1 MGTNDESFGGA
12 GWVWAFLIIALIFNG
27 GNFFGGGNANI
38 SEQINSAINNQTT
51 PAGIQQLL
59 LSSANNNYETARLM
73 NDQTMA
79 LMSQSNTNQ
88 INAIQGFNRL
98 QQQIADLGYRMESCC
113 CSIKTQML
121 QDRLDD
127 AQATIVS
134 QNAAINNANQSQYL
148 LSQLGRFVA
157 WNPEGTQA
165 LSAVT
170 NTTN

>member
-1 MGTNDESFGGA
+1 MYVNGVESTKA
-12 GWVWAFLIIALIFNG
+12 YQV
-27 GNFFGGGNANI
+27 
-38 SEQINSAINNQTT
+38 
-51 PAGIQQLL
+51 PAG
-59 LSSANNNYETARLM
+59 SAVVLWDENDPIFYVKKRDTSGQETPMKRFRYVETARLM

-79 LMSQSNTNQ
+79 LMSQSNANQ

-148 LSQLGRFVA
+148 LSQLGHFVA

-170 NTTN
+170 NTK

>member
-1 MGTNDESFGGA
+1 M
-12 GWVWAFLIIALIFNG
+12 
-27 GNFFGGGNANI
+27 
-38 SEQINSAINNQTT
+38 NN
-51 PAGIQQLL
+51 
-59 LSSANNNYETARLM
+59 
-73 NDQTMA
+73 QTMA

-88 INAIQGFNRL
+88 IDAIQGFNRL

-121 QDRLDD
+121 QYRLDD

-170 NTTN
+170 NTTTN